1 MIHELGESVSKSV
14 LMCCLCGVREVFHAI
29 GGIFNA

>member
-14 LMCCLCGVREVFHAI
+14 LMCCLCGVRKVFQAI